1 LDEVIWKPNL
11 PILSPYTF
19 LGIESIAIFAPDSV
33 GKYLTSASNVPLAA
47 VDCKELSKLELVV
60 KNDPV
65 VKFE

>member
-1 LDEVIWKPNL
+1 M
-11 PILSPYTF
+11 
-19 LGIESIAIFAPDSV
+19 AIFAFDSV
-33 GKYLTSASNVPLAA
+33 GKYLTSASRVPLAA